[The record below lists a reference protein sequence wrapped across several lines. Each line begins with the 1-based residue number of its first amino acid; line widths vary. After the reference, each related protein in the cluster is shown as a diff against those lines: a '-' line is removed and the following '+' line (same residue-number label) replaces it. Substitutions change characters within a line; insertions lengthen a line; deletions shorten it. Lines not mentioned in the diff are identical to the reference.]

1 MKIIVISIGNEVRFC
16 WYYSGFLLIF
26 IIDRNAKF
34 QLGGSENEGIIF
46 PKFTYLKI
54 LSTDPMGV
62 HRPQVKDLGDLHHYI
77 HPKYSRCP
85 HSHLGSISL
94 SHPLIYHCGWPV
106 LGDKR
111 KASTQPYYRPSFSAA
126 FSFVHILPFVSCG
139 LGDLS
144 QSYITILI
152 FSTPDGSEVIC
163 QRGDLGAHWLR
174 LYKRRVFFWLLR
186 HHKKVLPKKFHPDSP
201 PPALSLNT

>member
-1 MKIIVISIGNEVRFC
+1 MVTK
-16 WYYSGFLLIF
+16 SGSADTTVVFLLIF

-34 QLGGSENEGIIF
+34 PLGGSENEGIIF

-62 HRPQVKDLGDLHHYI
+62 HRPQVKDLCDLHHYI
-77 HPKYSRCP
+77 NPKYSRCP

-111 KASTQPYYRPSFSAA
+111 KASTQPYYRPSFSEA

-139 LGDLS
+139 VGDLP

-163 QRGDLGAHWLR
+163 QRGDLGHIDFVSTKGESFF
-174 LYKRRVFFWLLR
+174 YFYIIIKRYYQRNFTLTPL
-186 HHKKVLPKKFHPDSP
+186 HLPYP
-201 PPALSLNT
+201 